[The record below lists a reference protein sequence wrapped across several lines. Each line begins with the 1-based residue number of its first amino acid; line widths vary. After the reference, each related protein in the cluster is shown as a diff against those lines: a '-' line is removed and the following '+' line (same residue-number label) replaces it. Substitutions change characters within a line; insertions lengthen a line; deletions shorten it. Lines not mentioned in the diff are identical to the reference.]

1 MPSFVVEGKQTPHW
15 SSRLAE
21 FLQVMQ
27 SRQAEERKMAEIE
40 RQRSIQANTPLLQSL
55 KNPQDQIEFMRQRPE
70 IYGDMGNV
78 QISPDPVAEAKEK
91 FELAKLA
98 GLQGALTGG
107 GQQQTPQGQPFD
119 FAVDGRVGAPQQA
132 PPQQQLSFGSPQTEQ
147 AVGQAIQQEIQ
158 KSIILFGHEG
168 AKLLVEPIMMKGMNP
183 VEQLQAL
190 KVANKVAPDANALE
204 TTRRTG
210 MEQEGQNYRHRTVS
224 GDQDL
229 SSRTQVQV
237 ANINQAGANTRHTT
251 QSADSAAED
260 ARGVTGKDGSVTDAT
275 KKAAGYAGM
284 MEKALGVIDGKDKS
298 GASLEDR
305 IASGLRLGPG
315 RLNATMG
322 PDFTQSKDVQA
333 YRNAARVFTEARVR
347 NVSGATIKDSEYE
360 KDWEKFFVQYGDR
373 PETIKQKREMR
384 RQVLDGLRGQTVGGG
399 QTSDPAGL
407 F

>member
-1 MPSFVVEGKQTPHW
+1 MSKIVMGQSTPHW
-15 SSRLAE
+15 AQRVGDFLGNMRGRQMEEQKLAE
-21 FLQVMQ
+21 LQ
-27 SRQAEERKMAEIE
+27 
-40 RQRSIQANTPLLQSL
+40 RQRAIQANAPLLQSL

-168 AKLLVEPIMMKGMNP
+168 AKLLVEPIMMQGMNP

-190 KVANKVAPDANALE
+190 KVANKVAPDANTQYIQDQ
-204 TTRRTG
+204 TTGRTKI
-210 MEQEGQNYRHRTVS
+210 EEGGRQYRHINAS
-224 GDQDL
+224 GD
-229 SSRTQVQV
+229 SRLNASTQVQV
-237 ANINQAGANTRHTT
+237 ANINQSGANART
-251 QSADSAAED
+251 QATID
-260 ARGVTGKDGSVTDAT
+260 AGKNTAGGDGKITDAT